1 VTRDQ
6 ADQLLNF
13 TGSTNVGRIIGVQA
27 AQHLK
32 PAVLELGGKNPLL
45 ILEEWPGPE
54 ALTVEMP
61 GDLPL
66 GDHRANGEL
75 FARR

>member
-1 VTRDQ
+1 
-6 ADQLLNF
+6 LLNF

-54 ALTVEMP
+54 AFTVEMP

-66 GDHRANGEL
+66 EDHRANGEL

>member
-54 ALTVEMP
+54 AFTVEMP

-66 GDHRANGEL
+66 EDHRANGEL